1 MQRVGGWRAAVVVVV
16 VAVVCLVD
24 TSRALTL
31 PGMDKAC
38 GNLGPGECMARVSK
52 CKMVG
57 ELAKGKG
64 GYVKPVLD
72 CATTLGIPKMQVVG
86 VIGPAFSAGQPET
99 IVDRITNDSAISAQ
113 LHQCVN
119 QANGLIGMDGT
130 IARQAMVNKLMAR
143 GVYTH
148 PTIID
153 NVAAA
158 LAQCPEP
165 PPSQVGQF
173 LECVRATCIQHMPP
187 SVSALPTFALED
199 EKDDDDKDKHKK
211 CKGKKCKKH

>member
-1 MQRVGGWRAAVVVVV
+1 MQGVGGWRAAVVVV
-16 VAVVCLVD
+16 VVCLVD

-31 PGMDKAC
+31 PGMDQAC

-57 ELAKGKG
+57 DLAKGKG

-119 QANGLIGMDGT
+119 QANGLVSVLSCFTTTCCSGLEACMSPCT
-130 IARQAMVNKLMAR
+130 VPPHKTCVNLL
-143 GVYTH
+143 V
-148 PTIID
+148 
-153 NVAAA
+153 
-158 LAQCPEP
+158 
-165 PPSQVGQF
+165 
-173 LECVRATCIQHMPP
+173 
-187 SVSALPTFALED
+187 
-199 EKDDDDKDKHKK
+199 
-211 CKGKKCKKH
+211 